1 MSKCQTSMGS
11 ESGMNM
17 LSARGVPAAHAIH
30 SIIEHVSS
38 PRDPPEGLF
47 GSQRTNNTSMSS
59 TCIVQHKVAGHAT
72 LGMLTIIC
80 SHLKDHHHWVM
91 ILHLLVK

>member
-38 PRDPPEGLF
+38 PRD
-47 GSQRTNNTSMSS
+47 RYMSP
-59 TCIVQHKVAGHAT
+59 
-72 LGMLTIIC
+72 
-80 SHLKDHHHWVM
+80 
-91 ILHLLVK
+91 